1 MVVPPDL
8 KTADDDASFWARMAA
23 LALLANDVHGF
34 CVFLHPIL
42 EKINNQMFNG
52 NGCIWVLG

>member
-23 LALLANDVHGF
+23 LALLANEVH
-34 CVFLHPIL
+34 VFFTPY
-42 EKINNQMFNG
+42 
-52 NGCIWVLG
+52 